1 MTLRLVKDDEIQEEE
16 PKKIGIPSKDYL
28 TFAASSAI
36 MILFFGILLLLSL
49 DANGCL

>member
-16 PKKIGIPSKDYL
+16 PEKMKVPAKDYL
-28 TFAASSAI
+28 TFAGGSAI
-36 MILFFGILLLLSL
+36 MIVFFGILMLLAL